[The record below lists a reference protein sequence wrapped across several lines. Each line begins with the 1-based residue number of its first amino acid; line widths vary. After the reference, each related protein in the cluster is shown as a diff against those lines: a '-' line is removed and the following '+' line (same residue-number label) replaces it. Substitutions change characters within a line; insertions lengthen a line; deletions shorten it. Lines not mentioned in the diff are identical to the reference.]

1 MLHPIKANCLYHKP
15 HFASYSGYSFGSPVY
30 AKRSHILKRVFTVY
44 QKMRAKAVRRG
55 IMNDSWAKQA
65 LWPACLLVAS
75 LASSSNLWDGGGS
88 KLNTELD
95 GTNAGEGKDGAS
107 EGGKTSS
114 VDDKG
119 SSSAIAAN
127 GEPNADT
134 NASERMPSVGSRL
147 FMRSRRSTRC
157 VIKGQMK
164 FVPTWNAILCICSP
178 LCAQISLWLLYNV
191 RVYAAI

>member
-1 MLHPIKANCLYHKP
+1 ME
-15 HFASYSGYSFGSPVY
+15 V
-30 AKRSHILKRVFTVY
+30 V
-44 QKMRAKAVRRG
+44 Q
-55 IMNDSWAKQA
+55 
-65 LWPACLLVAS
+65 
-75 LASSSNLWDGGGS
+75 